1 MLSTYG
7 TVLIASISCFYIL
20 YCAICFV
27 CCCTRKKPTDTLE
40 TYPSSLSINETRN
53 GNVTGNGTR
62 TITGNGNR
70 TIRRV
75 HFEEFD
81 FPVSSIQP
89 IIPRVTIPSD
99 SNRRSMFERTNLST
113 HFLNETQHN
122 LIRSYN
128 AIPTISRPAV
138 DNFSLQRQTPLHRP
152 RWDFESRVAES
163 DRLPI
168 SLSVPFSEP
177 SNSVVANAPSAPP
190 LERPLS
196 LPSYDQVINQSNYEI
211 EEEPP
216 PTYDEIILKINGR
229 KSKSIN

>member
-89 IIPRVTIPSD
+89 ITPRVTIPSD
-99 SNRRSMFERTNLST
+99 SYRRSMFERTNLST
-113 HFLNETQHN
+113 HFLNESQHN
-122 LIRSYN
+122 LMLSSNAQTRTNN
-128 AIPTISRPAV
+128 AIPTISRPAF
-138 DNFSLQRQTPLHRP
+138 DNLSLQRQT
-152 RWDFESRVAES
+152 
-163 DRLPI
+163 
-168 SLSVPFSEP
+168 
-177 SNSVVANAPSAPP
+177 
-190 LERPLS
+190 S
-196 LPSYDQVINQSNYEI
+196 LPSYDQVIKQPKTQET
-211 EEEPP
+211 PP
-216 PTYDEIILKINGR
+216 PMYDEIANCELRRIFR
-229 KSKSIN
+229 SHARSSHV

>member
-89 IIPRVTIPSD
+89 ITPRVTIPSD
-99 SNRRSMFERTNLST
+99 SYRRSMFERTNLST
-113 HFLNETQHN
+113 HFLNESQHN
-122 LIRSYN
+122 LMLSSNAQTRTNN
-128 AIPTISRPAV
+128 AIPTISRPAF
-138 DNFSLQRQTPLHRP
+138 DNLSLQRQT
-152 RWDFESRVAES
+152 
-163 DRLPI
+163 
-168 SLSVPFSEP
+168 
-177 SNSVVANAPSAPP
+177 
-190 LERPLS
+190 S
-196 LPSYDQVINQSNYEI
+196 LPSYDQVIKQPKTQET
-211 EEEPP
+211 PP
-216 PTYDEIILKINGR
+216 PMYDEIANCELRRIFRSHARI
-229 KSKSIN
+229 SHV